1 MNSMAE
7 RKKLHIAMF
16 PWLAFGHIIPF
27 LELSK
32 LIAQKGHRIS
42 FISTPRNIDRLPSIP
57 PHLNPLITLVKLPLP
72 RVENLPENAEATM
85 DVPHHIIPYL
95 KLAHDG
101 LEEPLSHFLE
111 SSAPDW
117 IIHDFAP
124 HWLPPIAT
132 KLGISRVFFSI
143 FKASTIC
150 LFGPTN
156 QDAHD
161 PPTELQHLLVPPK
174 WVSFPTKIVFRLYEA
189 KKIFESFEE
198 NSSRVSDSFR
208 LMTALSGTKAL
219 AVKTCME
226 IENEWVKLL
235 GELHDIPVIP
245 VGLLPTSAQESSDSE
260 GNSTWNS
267 IVEWLDKQEKG
278 SVVYIALGSEV
289 RPSQEDL
296 TELALG
302 LEQSGLPFFWALR
315 MQSDSASGDSVQ
327 LPEGFEERAKG
338 RGVVWTSW
346 APQLRILAHESVGGF
361 LTHCGWSSV
370 AEALQFGR
378 ALIMLPFLVD
388 QGPIARFLGEKLVG
402 VEVPRNEE
410 DGSFTRDFI
419 AETLTLVMKE
429 EEGKTYR
436 DKAKEMTTIFG
447 DTDLQYRYVDKF
459 IEFLERHAKM

>member
-1 MNSMAE
+1 MAE
-7 RKKLHIAMF
+7 PKKLHIAMF

-57 PHLNPLITLVKLPLP
+57 PHLTPLITLVKLPLP

-85 DVPHHIIPYL
+85 DVPHHIVPYL

-143 FKASTIC
+143 FKASSLC
-150 LFGPTN
+150 LFRPAN
-156 QDAHD
+156 QGAHD
-161 PPTELQHLLVPPK
+161 PPMELQHLLVPPK
-174 WVSFPTKIVFRLYEA
+174 WVSFPTKIVFRLFEA
-189 KKIFESFEE
+189 KKIFELLFEE
-198 NSSRVSDSFR
+198 NSSGVSDSFR
-208 LMTALSGTKAL
+208 LMTTVSGTKAL

-260 GNSTWNS
+260 GNSTWYS
-267 IVEWLDKQEKG
+267 IVEWLDKQKKG

-289 RPSQEDL
+289 RPSQEDF

-315 MQSDSASGDSVQ
+315 KQSDSASGDSVQ

-370 AEALQFGR
+370 IEALQFGR
-378 ALIMLPFLVD
+378 ALIMLPFFAD

-410 DGSFTRDFI
+410 DGSFTRDSI
-419 AETLTLVMKE
+419 AETLTSVMKE

-447 DTDLQYRYVDKF
+447 DTDLQYRYVDRF